1 MIKTKYLD
9 SIVSR
14 ETLDDINK
22 YCSFLIEYNK
32 NLNLISKSSEPIIMS
47 RHIEDSAQM
56 LKYIDSRDTRI
67 LDIGSGAGFPG
78 IVMELIK
85 KDLNMNFK
93 MDIVEKSVKKCS
105 YLQELCNYLKI
116 DVAIHNQDVTKLKKK
131 DYSTLVCRAF
141 KPLVSF
147 FEILEVSRITFNK
160 IILLKGESYQIEMDQ
175 AMKHWVI
182 NCDTH
187 ESVTNP
193 GSKVFVINSVE
204 RI

>member
-1 MIKTKYLD
+1 
-9 SIVSR
+9 
-14 ETLDDINK
+14 
-22 YCSFLIEYNK
+22 
-32 NLNLISKSSEPIIMS
+32 MS

-56 LKYIDSRDTRI
+56 LKYIDKSDTRI

-78 IVMELIK
+78 IVMDLIK

-93 MDIVEKSVKKCS
+93 MEIVEKSVKKCS

-147 FEILEVSRITFNK
+147 FEILEVSRIAFNK
-160 IILLKGESYQIEMDQ
+160 IILLKGESYQIEMNQ
-175 AMKHWVI
+175 AMKHLVI

-193 GSKVFVINSVE
+193 GSKVLVINSVE